1 MFEEDVIPRVDQEDF
16 KTSGSFIY
24 SYDLTFMLL
33 TKVEHTSGVTW
44 VYMVLNR
51 FGFMT
56 YIAHTL
62 ST

>member
-33 TKVEHTSGVTW
+33 TKVEDKQVELLESIRFSTGLTSW
-44 VYMVLNR
+44 P
-51 FGFMT
+51 
-56 YIAHTL
+56 I
-62 ST
+62 